1 MDGHAHPAPH
11 AHRAGTLPHV
21 GTALRALCDRD
32 RERGGFCAYFRADR
46 ELSRG
51 YSGQL
56 RDAGRPAEGNG
67 YRIAREIR
75 LPADRPSVAARI
87 AALRARFGYQDCK
100 GDGVFFYDSGMVTF
114 PLLGTAAPIE
124 EKLRFDPDRG
134 KRRRMLPAVREAFP
148 EYTVALAGSSSFDI
162 MPRAFDKARAL
173 GEYAAERGIL
183 KREVLFIGDDLGEGG
198 GDRPVLEAGFPCFA
212 VQDYRELPARLAF
225 LTEALGRKRKYWRT
239 ARRFRRCAATGPL
252 KGILKRPSCGTRIP
266 ASGSPSCSKP
276 PKSCSASGRKCSIS
290 NVRRSF
296 PDCSQRA
303 TRTYCRLI
311 T

>member
-1 MDGHAHPAPH
+1 MIKLLAFDMDGTLTQHRTPIEPEHYRMLEQLSARYAIVIVSAGDFARISAQIGNFPADIL
-11 AHRAGTLPHV
+11 GNYGMQV
-21 GTALRALCDRD
+21 ALR
-32 RERGGFCAYFRADR
+32 
-46 ELSRG
+46 
-51 YSGQL
+51 
-56 RDAGRPAEGNG
+56 EGNG

-114 PLLGTAAPIE
+114 PLLGTAAPIK

-225 LTEALGRKRKYWRT
+225 LTEAL
-239 ARRFRRCAATGPL
+239 
-252 KGILKRPSCGTRIP
+252 
-266 ASGSPSCSKP
+266 
-276 PKSCSASGRKCSIS
+276 
-290 NVRRSF
+290 
-296 PDCSQRA
+296 
-303 TRTYCRLI
+303 
-311 T
+311 